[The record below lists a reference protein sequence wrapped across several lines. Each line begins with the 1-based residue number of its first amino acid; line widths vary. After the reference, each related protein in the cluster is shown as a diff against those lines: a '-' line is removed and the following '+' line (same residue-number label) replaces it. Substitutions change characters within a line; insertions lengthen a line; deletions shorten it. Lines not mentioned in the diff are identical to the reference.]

1 MSDIQFL
8 ACSARFSDYFQ
19 LDDID
24 WTLSPGQHWA
34 VMGPNGSGKSA
45 LAAMLGGEGDIVS
58 GCLNGRPNSY
68 ACVSFE
74 TQAALIARERKRDD
88 SDETDLLAMGTP
100 VREIL
105 LELAPDP
112 KELASLVARFGVEAL
127 LDKGFRKLSTGE
139 TRKVLLIR
147 ALLSHAE
154 LVVLDEPFDGLD
166 LASATELNAL
176 LCEISS
182 QQSLVL
188 VLNRFDELPAFI
200 SHIAWM
206 DRPLEKSLGITAGR
220 LLKTVA
226 VADTEQLNELKQLTH
241 LRRQDLVIPV
251 ADVATRAPKLMD
263 SEPLVRMKNLV
274 VAHSG
279 VPLFDGLNW
288 TINKGEHWQVRGPN
302 GSGKS
307 TLLNLITGDHPQC
320 YANDIYVFGFQR
332 GNGETIWQIK
342 QFIGYVSSALQWDY
356 RVSASARTVIISGFF
371 DSIGVYQNYSDIQ
384 ANIADAWLRVLGM
397 SERGHEP
404 FRQLSYGDQRLLL
417 IARAMVKHPPLLILD
432 EPCQGLDELNRQL
445 VLALIEKVCEQ
456 SETTV
461 LYVNHHEED
470 RVVGIELEMN
480 LASLAE
486 AKL

>member
-1 MSDIQFL
+1 MSDIQFTT
-8 ACSARFSDYFQ
+8 CSARFSDYFQ
-19 LDDID
+19 LEAIE
-24 WTLSPGQHWA
+24 WSLSPGQHWA

-45 LAAMLGGEGDIVS
+45 LAAMLGGEGDIFAGS
-58 GCLNGRPNSY
+58 LNGKPKSC

-88 SDETDLLAMGTP
+88 SDETDLLALGTP

-105 LELAPDP
+105 LELAVNAE
-112 KELASLVARFGVEAL
+112 ELHSLVARFRIESL

-154 LVVLDEPFDGLD
+154 LLILDEPFDGLD
-166 LASATELNAL
+166 VATAAELNAL
-176 LCEISS
+176 LCEISL
-182 QQSLVL
+182 QRSLVL
-188 VLNRFDELPAFI
+188 VLNRFDELPAFVT
-200 SHIAWM
+200 HIAWM
-206 DRPLEKSLGITAGR
+206 DKPLEKSLGLTAGR

-226 VADTEQLNELKQLTH
+226 VADRVPFEELKQLSH
-241 LRRQDLVIPV
+241 LRREDLHIPP
-251 ADVATRAPKLMD
+251 ADIATRAPELVEL
-263 SEPLVRMKNLV
+263 EPLVRMKNLRV
-274 VAHSG
+274 VHSG
-279 VPLFDGLNW
+279 VPLFEDLNW

-320 YANDIYVFGFQR
+320 YANDIYVFGYQR
-332 GNGETIWQIK
+332 GQGETIWQIK
-342 QFIGYVSSALQWDY
+342 QFMGYVSSSLQWDY

-371 DSIGVYQNYSDIQ
+371 DSIGVYQDYSDIQ
-384 ANIADAWLRVLGM
+384 ANIADAWLSVLGM

-445 VLALIEKVCEQ
+445 VLALITKVCEQ

-470 RVVGIELEMN
+470 RVVGIDQELD
-480 LASLAE
+480 LADLRE
-486 AKL
+486 IT